1 MMMHINPVC
10 VHALIFV
17 LFVYKQRKKITAHQ
31 VPVGLKFSVKSRM
44 PSQVRFRSAVDR
56 NGPELSP
63 HAQVLSDHSHQR
75 HAGYVDEPPGEG
87 GGEVGVVD
95 PAADHMK
102 EVYGDCEV
110 QALFPS
116 ADEEPQTE
124 GAGKKT
130 NKTR

>member
-1 MMMHINPVC
+1 MKP
-10 VHALIFV
+10 
-17 LFVYKQRKKITAHQ
+17 RT
-31 VPVGLKFSVKSRM
+31 
-44 PSQVRFRSAVDR
+44 PSQVRFRSTVDR
-56 NGPELSP
+56 NCPELSP

-87 GGEVGVVD
+87 GGKVGVVD

-124 GAGKKT
+124 GAEKT
-130 NKTR
+130 TRLVISDYFRQINQQCHYEGGRNKT